1 MQLSPLPTNRAPEAE
16 AGEKKVGTGG
26 SGKVEEE
33 DVKLVVAQTGCTPEK
48 AREALE
54 AEKGDL
60 INASESTFSYG
71 NLKQPKQP
79 LTISYARRRLK
90 RRSTAVAG

>member
-1 MQLSPLPTNRAPEAE
+1 MRPISKPHGNLLLASLPSHSAPEGE
-16 AGEKKVGTGG
+16 AVEKKVGTGG

-54 AEKGDL
+54 AENGDL
-60 INASESTFSYG
+60 INASESTVVL
-71 NLKQPKQP
+71 N
-79 LTISYARRRLK
+79 T
-90 RRSTAVAG
+90 RSDL